1 MLSEGN
7 NLPNTASFDVGMA
20 LLYKHTYICTYIC
33 VYYGEHSTPPCTYIR
48 RRVPTDT
55 LQLTGYLSRRCLP
68 NCQDTALS
76 PSPAPSLPKSL
87 VLTVYQV
94 AASTSWNMELVASG
108 ESGRSRKGCV
118 LKRELNDA
126 SGGMDFWCR
135 GEVRLGL
142 TFRISTS
149 SGSGSLLEWE
159 FNRYVRTYV
168 YHMNINM

>member
-1 MLSEGN
+1 
-7 NLPNTASFDVGMA
+7 
-20 LLYKHTYICTYIC
+20 
-33 VYYGEHSTPPCTYIR
+33 
-48 RRVPTDT
+48 
-55 LQLTGYLSRRCLP
+55 
-68 NCQDTALS
+68 
-76 PSPAPSLPKSL
+76 
-87 VLTVYQV
+87 
-94 AASTSWNMELVASG
+94 MELVASG

-118 LKRELNDA
+118 LKCELKDA

-159 FNRYVRTYV
+159 FNRYVCTYV